1 MTKKKPL
8 TELKDADLL
17 KRLFP
22 KEVIEHVRS
31 LATTKTR
38 KKPK

>member
-8 TELKDADLL
+8 TELKDADLM

-22 KEVIEHVRS
+22 KEVIAHVRS
-31 LATTKTR
+31 LANPKIR